1 MKNYNGNRSRAD
13 RPGPMAVA
21 VTLTAALL
29 AAVVFPSVVFSDYV
43 GQYRV
48 LVLNSYHKGYK
59 WTDDMGRGIE
69 EVFKENPVPYEIF
82 VDYMDTKRL
91 FNEEYLKVLKGLYR
105 EKYKEMFFDVII
117 STDDNAFN
125 FLLEHRDN
133 LFAGAPVVFCGVNN
147 MDEKLLADR
156 TGFTGVS
163 EEPDFKENIDTI
175 LKIHPNTT
183 EIAVVIDRTTTGLRV
198 HETLMDVVTG
208 YPQIKWRFLEDFTME
223 ELVENVSSL
232 HDNAVV
238 LYTLFLR
245 DKEERFYEYDQSI
258 KLITEA
264 SPVPVYGTWDFS
276 LGYGIVGGMLTS
288 GFYEGVDAAR
298 IALRILEGEL
308 PELIPIVR
316 ESSNRYMFDY
326 RTMERFGIDPGMIP
340 EESVIINRPF
350 SVYEQL
356 RGQILMVGALFFL
369 LSALVL
375 ILFGNIVH
383 KRKTQRELAR
393 SAEQVRSSLGE
404 KEILLKEVHHR
415 VKNNLQVIS
424 GLLNLQAHH
433 ITDQV
438 SKEIYK
444 ESQNRIISMA
454 LIHEELYQARDL
466 ARVDFGAYIK
476 NLAENLFGS
485 YSVDKDRVT
494 LDLDIDHT
502 EMVVDTAI
510 PCGLIVNE
518 LISNCLKHAFPDGMS
533 GRVRVAFHELDDK
546 EYELEVSDDGV
557 GLPPELDITRTAS
570 LGMQLIYLIV
580 EQLKGKIE
588 VSREGGTGIRILF
601 SEYLEAGTDIL

>member
-1 MKNYNGNRSRAD
+1 MIA
-13 RPGPMAVA
+13 A
-21 VTLTAALL
+21 VTLAAAILTAA
-29 AAVVFPSVVFSDYV
+29 VFPSVVYSDYV

-59 WTDDMGRGIE
+59 WTDDMDRGIE
-69 EVFKENPVPYEIF
+69 KVFKESQVPYEIF
-82 VDYMDTKRL
+82 MDYMDTKRL
-91 FNEEYLKVLKGLYR
+91 FNEEYMEILKGLFR
-105 EKYKEMFFDVII
+105 EKYKDLLFDVII

-125 FLLEHRDN
+125 FLLANRDN
-133 LFAGAPVVFCGVNN
+133 IFAGAPVVFCGVNN
-147 MDEKLLADR
+147 MDEKLLEGR
-156 TGFTGVS
+156 TGYTGVS
-163 EEPDFKENIDTI
+163 EDPDFRATINTI
-175 LKIHPNTT
+175 LRIHPNTT
-183 EIAVVIDRTTTGLRV
+183 EIAVVIDRTTTGFRI
-198 HETLMDVVTG
+198 HETLIDVAAG
-208 YPQIKWRFLEDFTME
+208 YPQVKWRFLEDFTME
-223 ELVENVSSL
+223 ELVENVNSL
-232 HDNAVV
+232 HDNVVV

-245 DKEERFYEYDQSI
+245 DKDERFYEYDQST

-276 LGYGIVGGMLTS
+276 LGYGIIGGKLTS

-298 IALRILEGEL
+298 MALRVLKGTP
-308 PELIPIVR
+308 PETIPIVR
-316 ESSNRYMFDY
+316 ESPNRYMFDY
-326 RTMERFGIDPGMIP
+326 RIMKRFGIDPGIIP
-340 EESVIINRPF
+340 EESVMINRPF
-350 SVYEQL
+350 SVYEQF

-369 LSALVL
+369 LSSLVL

-383 KRKTQRELAR
+383 RRKAQNELAR

-433 ITDQV
+433 ITDEL
-438 SKEIYK
+438 SRGIYK
-444 ESQNRIISMA
+444 ESQNRVISMA

-466 ARVDFGAYIK
+466 ARVDFGAYIE
-476 NLAENLFGS
+476 NLVENLFGS

-518 LISNCLKHAFPDGMS
+518 LISNCLKHAFPDGMN

-546 EYELEVSDDGV
+546 EYELVVSDDGV
-557 GLPPELDITRTAS
+557 GLPLEMDITRTDS
-570 LGMQLIYLIV
+570 LGMQLVFLIV

-588 VSREGGTGIRILF
+588 VSREGGTGFHILF
-601 SEYLEAGTDIL
+601 REYLEASTDIL

>member
-1 MKNYNGNRSRAD
+1 VIA
-13 RPGPMAVA
+13 A
-21 VTLTAALL
+21 VTLAAAILTAA
-29 AAVVFPSVVFSDYV
+29 VFPSVVYSDYV

-59 WTDDMGRGIE
+59 WTDDMDRGIE
-69 EVFKENPVPYEIF
+69 KVFKESQVPYEIF
-82 VDYMDTKRL
+82 MDYMDTKRL
-91 FNEEYLKVLKGLYR
+91 FNEEYMEILKGLFR
-105 EKYKEMFFDVII
+105 EKYKDLLFDVII

-125 FLLEHRDN
+125 FLLANRDN
-133 LFAGAPVVFCGVNN
+133 IFAGAPVVFCGVNN
-147 MDEKLLADR
+147 MDEKLLEGR
-156 TGFTGVS
+156 TGYTGVS
-163 EEPDFKENIDTI
+163 EDPDFRATINTI
-175 LKIHPNTT
+175 LRIHPNTT
-183 EIAVVIDRTTTGLRV
+183 EIAVVIDRTTTGFRI
-198 HETLMDVVTG
+198 HETLIDVAAG
-208 YPQIKWRFLEDFTME
+208 YPQVKWRFLEDFTME
-223 ELVENVSSL
+223 ELVENVNNL
-232 HDNAVV
+232 HDNVVV

-245 DKEERFYEYDQSI
+245 DKDERFYEYDQST

-276 LGYGIVGGMLTS
+276 LGYGIIGGKLTS

-298 IALRILEGEL
+298 MALRVLKGTP
-308 PELIPIVR
+308 PETIPIVR
-316 ESSNRYMFDY
+316 ESPNRYMFDY
-326 RTMERFGIDPGMIP
+326 RIMKRFGIDPGIIP
-340 EESVIINRPF
+340 EESVMINRPF
-350 SVYEQL
+350 SVYEQF

-369 LSALVL
+369 LSSLVL

-383 KRKTQRELAR
+383 RRKAQNELAR

-433 ITDQV
+433 ITDEL
-438 SKEIYK
+438 SRGIYK
-444 ESQNRIISMA
+444 ESQNRVISMA

-466 ARVDFGAYIK
+466 ARVDFGAYIE
-476 NLAENLFGS
+476 NLVENLFGS

-518 LISNCLKHAFPDGMS
+518 LISNCLKHAFPDGMN

-546 EYELEVSDDGV
+546 EYELVISDDGV
-557 GLPPELDITRTAS
+557 GLPLEMDITRTDS
-570 LGMQLIYLIV
+570 LGMQLVFLIV

-588 VSREGGTGIRILF
+588 VSREGGTGFHILF
-601 SEYLEAGTDIL
+601 REYLEASTDIL

>member
-1 MKNYNGNRSRAD
+1 MKNYNVNRSRAN
-13 RPGPMAVA
+13 RPGPVAVA

-105 EKYKEMFFDVII
+105 EKYKEMLFDVII

-125 FLLEHRDN
+125 FLLENRDN

-147 MDEKLLADR
+147 MDETLLANR

-163 EEPDFKENIDTI
+163 EDPDFKANVDTI

-183 EIAVVIDRTTTGLRV
+183 EIAVVIDRTTTGIRV
-198 HETLMDVVTG
+198 HETLMDVAAG
-208 YPQIKWRFLEDFTME
+208 YSQIKWRFLEDFTME
-223 ELVENVSSL
+223 ELVENVNSL
-232 HDNAVV
+232 HENAVV
-238 LYTLFLR
+238 LYTIFLR
-245 DKEERFYEYDQSI
+245 DKEERFYEYDQSTS
-258 KLITEA
+258 LITEA

-298 IALRILEGEL
+298 IALRVLEGEP

-316 ESSNRYMFDY
+316 ESPNRYMFDY

-369 LSALVL
+369 LSSLVL

-393 SAEQVRSSLGE
+393 SAEQIRSSLGE

-433 ITDQV
+433 ITDQM

-466 ARVDFGAYIK
+466 ARVDFGAYIE

-533 GRVRVAFHELDDK
+533 GRVRVAFHELNDK

-588 VSREGGTGIRILF
+588 VSREGGTGFRILF

>member
-1 MKNYNGNRSRAD
+1 MNPNRNARS
-13 RPGPMAVA
+13 GPVITAVILA
-21 VTLTAALL
+21 AAILTAA
-29 AAVVFPSVVFSDYV
+29 VFPSVVYSDYV

-59 WTDDMGRGIE
+59 WTDDMSRGIE
-69 EVFKENPVPYEIF
+69 HVFEENPVPYEIF
-82 VDYMDTKRL
+82 MDYMDTKRL
-91 FNEEYLKVLKGLYR
+91 FNEEYMEILKGLFR
-105 EKYKEMFFDVII
+105 EKYKDLLFDVII

-125 FLLEHRDN
+125 FLLANRDN
-133 LFAGAPVVFCGVNN
+133 IFAGAPVVFCGVNN
-147 MDEKLLADR
+147 MDEKLLAGR

-163 EEPDFKENIDTI
+163 EDPDFKATINTI
-175 LKIHPNTT
+175 LRIHPNTT
-183 EIAVVIDRTTTGLRV
+183 EIAVVIDRTTTGFRI
-198 HETLMDVVTG
+198 HETLIDVAAG
-208 YPQIKWRFLEDFTME
+208 YPQVKWRFLEDFTME
-223 ELVENVSSL
+223 ELVENVNSL

-276 LGYGIVGGMLTS
+276 LGYGIVGGKLTS

-298 IALRILEGEL
+298 MALKVLKGTP
-308 PELIPIVR
+308 PETIPIVR
-316 ESSNRYMFDY
+316 ESPNRYMFDY
-326 RTMERFGIDPGMIP
+326 RIMERFSIDPGMIP
-340 EESVIINRPF
+340 EESVMINRPF
-350 SVYEQL
+350 SVYEQF
-356 RGQILMVGALFFL
+356 RGQILLVGALFFL
-369 LSALVL
+369 LSLLVL
-375 ILFGNIVH
+375 ILFANMIH
-383 KRKTQRELAR
+383 KRKTQRELTR

-404 KEILLKEVHHR
+404 KEVLLKEVHHR

-433 ITDQV
+433 ITDQL

-444 ESQNRIISMA
+444 ESQNRVISMA

-466 ARVDFGAYIK
+466 ARVDFGAYIE
-476 NLAENLFGS
+476 NLVENLFGS
-485 YSVDKDRVT
+485 YSVDENRIE

-518 LISNCLKHAFPDGMS
+518 LISNCLKHAFPDGMN

-546 EYELEVSDDGV
+546 EYELVVSDDGV
-557 GLPPELDITRTAS
+557 GLPLEMDITRTDS
-570 LGMQLIYLIV
+570 LGMQLVFLIV

-588 VSREGGTGIRILF
+588 VSREGGTGFHILF
-601 SEYLEAGTDIL
+601 REYLEASTDIL

>member
-1 MKNYNGNRSRAD
+1 MNPNKAVRS
-13 RPGPMAVA
+13 GPVIAA
-21 VTLTAALL
+21 VTLAVAILTAAG
-29 AAVVFPSVVFSDYV
+29 FPSVVYSDYV

-48 LVLNSYHKGYK
+48 LVLNSYHQGYK

-69 EVFKENPVPYEIF
+69 KVFKESQVPYEIS
-82 VDYMDTKRL
+82 VDFMDTKRL
-91 FNEEYLKVLKGLYR
+91 FNAEYLKVLKGLFR
-105 EKYKEMFFDVII
+105 EKYKDMLFDVII

-147 MDEKLLADR
+147 MDEKLLAGR

-163 EEPDFKENIDTI
+163 EEPDFEANIDTI
-175 LKIHPNTT
+175 LKIHPSTT
-183 EIAVVIDRTTTGLRV
+183 EIAVIIDRTTTGLKV
-198 HETLMDVVTG
+198 HETLMDVTAD

-264 SPVPVYGTWDFS
+264 SPVSVYGTWDFS

-298 IALRILEGEL
+298 IALRVLEGES

-316 ESSNRYMFDY
+316 ESPNRYMFDY
-326 RTMERFGIDPGMIP
+326 RIMERFGIDPGMIP
-340 EESVIINRPF
+340 EESVIINKPF

-356 RGQILMVGALFFL
+356 KGQILMVGALFFL
-369 LSALVL
+369 LSSLVL

-383 KRKTQRELAR
+383 RRKAQNELAR

-433 ITDQV
+433 ITDEL
-438 SKEIYK
+438 SRGIYK
-444 ESQNRIISMA
+444 ESQNRVISMA

-466 ARVDFGAYIK
+466 ARVDFGAYIE
-476 NLAENLFGS
+476 NLVENLFGS

-518 LISNCLKHAFPDGMS
+518 LISNCLKHAFPDGMN

-546 EYELEVSDDGV
+546 EYELVVSDDGV
-557 GLPPELDITRTAS
+557 GLPLEMDITRTDS
-570 LGMQLIYLIV
+570 LGMQLVFLIV

-588 VSREGGTGIRILF
+588 VSREGGTGFHILF
-601 SEYLEAGTDIL
+601 REYLEASTDIL

>member
-1 MKNYNGNRSRAD
+1 MNPNKAVRS
-13 RPGPMAVA
+13 GPVIAA
-21 VTLTAALL
+21 VTLAAAILTAA
-29 AAVVFPSVVFSDYV
+29 VFPSVVFSDYV

-48 LVLNSYHKGYK
+48 LVLNSYHQGYK

-69 EVFKENPVPYEIF
+69 KVFKESQVPYEIS
-82 VDYMDTKRL
+82 VDFMDTKRL
-91 FNEEYLKVLKGLYR
+91 FNAEYLKVLKGLFR
-105 EKYKEMFFDVII
+105 EKYEDMLFDVII

-147 MDEKLLADR
+147 MDEKLLAGR

-163 EEPDFKENIDTI
+163 EDPDFKANIDTI
-175 LKIHPNTT
+175 LKIHPNTN
-183 EIAVVIDRTTTGLRV
+183 EIAVAIDRTTTGLKV
-198 HETLMDVVTG
+198 HETLMDVVAD

-298 IALRILEGEL
+298 IALRVLEGES

-316 ESSNRYMFDY
+316 ESPNRYMFDFQI
-326 RTMERFGIDPGMIP
+326 MERFGIDPGLIP

-350 SVYEQL
+350 SLYEQF
-356 RGQILMVGALFFL
+356 REQMLMVGALFFL
-369 LSALVL
+369 LSGLVL
-375 ILFGNIVH
+375 ILSVNIIH
-383 KRKTQRELAR
+383 RRKAQRELAKSEER
-393 SAEQVRSSLGE
+393 IRFSLGE
-404 KEILLKEVHHR
+404 KEVLLKEVHHR

-433 ITDQV
+433 ITDNLGR
-438 SKEIYK
+438 EIYK
-444 ESQNRIISMA
+444 ESQNRVISMA

-466 ARVDFGAYIK
+466 ARVDFGAYIE
-476 NLAENLFGS
+476 NLVKNLFGS
-485 YSVDKDRVT
+485 YSADKSRVT

-510 PCGLIVNE
+510 PCGLILNE
-518 LISNCLKHAFPDGMS
+518 LISNCLKHAFPDGKS

-546 EYELEVSDDGV
+546 EYELVVSDDGV
-557 GLPPELDITRTAS
+557 GLPLEMDITRTDS
-570 LGMQLIYLIV
+570 LGMQLVFLIV

-588 VSREGGTGIRILF
+588 VSREGGTGFHILF
-601 SEYLEAGTDIL
+601 REYLEASTDIL

>member
-1 MKNYNGNRSRAD
+1 MNPNRTVRS
-13 RPGPMAVA
+13 GPVIAA
-21 VTLTAALL
+21 VTLAAAILTAA
-29 AAVVFPSVVFSDYV
+29 VFPSVVFSDYV

-48 LVLNSYHKGYK
+48 LVLNSYHQGYK

-69 EVFKENPVPYEIF
+69 KVFKESQVPYEIS
-82 VDYMDTKRL
+82 VDFMDTKRL
-91 FNEEYLKVLKGLYR
+91 FNAEYLKVLKGLFR
-105 EKYKEMFFDVII
+105 EKYEDMLFDVII

-147 MDEKLLADR
+147 MDEKLLAGR

-163 EEPDFKENIDTI
+163 EDPDFKANIDTI
-175 LKIHPNTT
+175 LKIHPNTN
-183 EIAVVIDRTTTGLRV
+183 EIAVAIDRTTTGLKV
-198 HETLMDVVTG
+198 HETLMDVVAD

-223 ELVENVSSL
+223 ELVENVRSL

-298 IALRILEGEL
+298 IALRVLEGES

-316 ESSNRYMFDY
+316 ESPNRYMFDF
-326 RTMERFGIDPGMIP
+326 RIMERFGIDPGLIP

-350 SVYEQL
+350 SLYEQ
-356 RGQILMVGALFFL
+356 F
-369 LSALVL
+369 
-375 ILFGNIVH
+375 
-383 KRKTQRELAR
+383 RELAKSEER
-393 SAEQVRSSLGE
+393 IRFSLGE
-404 KEILLKEVHHR
+404 KEVLLKEVHHR

-433 ITDQV
+433 ITDNLGR
-438 SKEIYK
+438 EIYK
-444 ESQNRIISMA
+444 ESQNRVISMA

-466 ARVDFGAYIK
+466 ARVDFGAYIE
-476 NLAENLFGS
+476 NLVKNLFGS
-485 YSVDKDRVT
+485 YSADKSRVT

-510 PCGLIVNE
+510 PCGLILNE
-518 LISNCLKHAFPDGMS
+518 LISNCLKHAFPDGKS

-546 EYELEVSDDGV
+546 EYELVVSDDGV
-557 GLPPELDITRTAS
+557 GLPLEMDITRTDS
-570 LGMQLIYLIV
+570 LGMQLVFLIV

-588 VSREGGTGIRILF
+588 VSREGGTGFHILF
-601 SEYLEAGTDIL
+601 REYLEASTDIL

>member
-1 MKNYNGNRSRAD
+1 MNPNRTVRS
-13 RPGPMAVA
+13 GPVIAA
-21 VTLTAALL
+21 VTLAAAILTAA
-29 AAVVFPSVVFSDYV
+29 VFPSVVFSDYV

-48 LVLNSYHKGYK
+48 LVLNSYHQGYK

-69 EVFKENPVPYEIF
+69 KVFKESQVPYEIS
-82 VDYMDTKRL
+82 VDFMDTKRL
-91 FNEEYLKVLKGLYR
+91 FNAEYLKVLKGLFR
-105 EKYKEMFFDVII
+105 EKYEDMLFDVII

-147 MDEKLLADR
+147 MDEKLLAGR

-163 EEPDFKENIDTI
+163 EEPDFKANIDTI
-175 LKIHPNTT
+175 LKIHPNTN
-183 EIAVVIDRTTTGLRV
+183 EIAVAIDRTTTGLKV
-198 HETLMDVVTG
+198 HETLMDVVAD

-223 ELVENVSSL
+223 ELVENVSNL

-288 GFYEGVDAAR
+288 GFYEGVDAAK
-298 IALRILEGEL
+298 IALRVLEGES

-316 ESSNRYMFDY
+316 ESPNRYMFDF
-326 RTMERFGIDPGMIP
+326 RIMERFGIDPGMIP

-350 SVYEQL
+350 SLYEQF
-356 RGQILMVGALFFL
+356 REQMLMVGALFFL
-369 LSALVL
+369 LSGLVL
-375 ILFGNIVH
+375 ILSVNIIH
-383 KRKTQRELAR
+383 RRKAQRELAKSEER
-393 SAEQVRSSLGE
+393 IRFSLGE
-404 KEILLKEVHHR
+404 KEVLLKEVHHR

-433 ITDQV
+433 ITDNLGR
-438 SKEIYK
+438 EIYK
-444 ESQNRIISMA
+444 ESQNRVISMA

-466 ARVDFGAYIK
+466 ARVDFGAYIE
-476 NLAENLFGS
+476 NLVKNLFGS
-485 YSVDKDRVT
+485 YSADKSRVT

-510 PCGLIVNE
+510 PCGLILNE
-518 LISNCLKHAFPDGMS
+518 LISNCLKHAFPDGKS

-546 EYELEVSDDGV
+546 EYELVVSDDGV
-557 GLPPELDITRTAS
+557 GLPLEMDITRTDS
-570 LGMQLIYLIV
+570 LGMQLVFLIV

-588 VSREGGTGIRILF
+588 VSREGGTGFHILF
-601 SEYLEAGTDIL
+601 REYLEASTDIL

>member
-1 MKNYNGNRSRAD
+1 MNPNRTVRS
-13 RPGPMAVA
+13 GPVIAA
-21 VTLTAALL
+21 VTLAAAILTAA
-29 AAVVFPSVVFSDYV
+29 VFPSVVFSDYV

-48 LVLNSYHKGYK
+48 LVLNSYHQGYK

-69 EVFKENPVPYEIF
+69 KVFKESQVPYEIS
-82 VDYMDTKRL
+82 VDFMDTKRL
-91 FNEEYLKVLKGLYR
+91 FNAEYLKVLKGLFR
-105 EKYKEMFFDVII
+105 EKYEDMLFDVII

-147 MDEKLLADR
+147 MDEKLLAGR

-163 EEPDFKENIDTI
+163 EDPDFKANIDTI
-175 LKIHPNTT
+175 LKIHPNTN
-183 EIAVVIDRTTTGLRV
+183 EIAVAIDRTTTGLKV
-198 HETLMDVVTG
+198 HETLMDVVAD

-298 IALRILEGEL
+298 IALRVLEGES

-316 ESSNRYMFDY
+316 ESPNRYMFDF
-326 RTMERFGIDPGMIP
+326 RIMERFGIDPGMIP

-350 SVYEQL
+350 SLYEQF
-356 RGQILMVGALFFL
+356 REQMLMVGALFFL
-369 LSALVL
+369 LSGLVL
-375 ILFGNIVH
+375 ILSVNIIH
-383 KRKTQRELAR
+383 RRKAQRELAKSEER
-393 SAEQVRSSLGE
+393 IRFSLGE
-404 KEILLKEVHHR
+404 KEVLLKEVHHR

-433 ITDQV
+433 ITDHLGR
-438 SKEIYK
+438 EIYK
-444 ESQNRIISMA
+444 ESQNRVISMA

-466 ARVDFGAYIK
+466 ARVDFGAYIE
-476 NLAENLFGS
+476 NLVKNLFGS
-485 YSVDKDRVT
+485 YSADKSRVT

-510 PCGLIVNE
+510 PCGLILNE
-518 LISNCLKHAFPDGMS
+518 LISNCLKHAFPDGKS
-533 GRVRVAFHELDDK
+533 GRVRVVFHELDDK
-546 EYELEVSDDGV
+546 EYELVVSDDGV
-557 GLPPELDITRTAS
+557 GLPLEMDITRTDS
-570 LGMQLIYLIV
+570 LGMQLVFLIV

-588 VSREGGTGIRILF
+588 VSREGGTGFHILF
-601 SEYLEAGTDIL
+601 REYLEASTDIL